1 MRTKERLKYL
11 GVTWYYFPLLST
23 NFFCWAG
30 MEFFIKFVSVVLLFV
45 SSVLGVEIIDV
56 VEQSV
61 FGQGDG
67 KFGYTTE
74 TWNPQL
80 LF

>member
-1 MRTKERLKYL
+1 
-11 GVTWYYFPLLST
+11 
-23 NFFCWAG
+23 
-30 MEFFIKFVSVVLLFV
+30 MEFLVKFVSVVLLFV
-45 SSVLGVEIIDV
+45 SSVLGVEIISV

-74 TWNPQL
+74 TWNSQL
-80 LF
+80 LFKLLFERWGKWVQN

>member
-1 MRTKERLKYL
+1 
-11 GVTWYYFPLLST
+11 
-23 NFFCWAG
+23 
-30 MEFFIKFVSVVLLFV
+30 MEFLVKFVSVVLLFV
-45 SSVLGVEIIDV
+45 SSVLGMEIISV

-74 TWNPQL
+74 TWNSQL
-80 LF
+80 LL

>member
-1 MRTKERLKYL
+1 
-11 GVTWYYFPLLST
+11 
-23 NFFCWAG
+23 

-67 KFGYTTE
+67 KFRYTTK
-74 TWNPQL
+74 T
-80 LF
+80 

>member
-23 NFFCWAG
+23 NFFCLAG